1 MTQTSSHITD
11 HSQFLK
17 TINWLLLAIMFMMI
31 AAFFTWS
38 ENIMITRVIKVI
50 GRMGMLGAS
59 WLVYMKIINYGAVD
73 SLKVQNH
80 LAIGL
85 YLAYLGLGLASFLW
99 TSDLG
104 VSALQWFM
112 TSQTLIFCFF
122 FIKSLYLLDEYF
134 PGHNI
139 RLYNILGNS
148 VFAIIV
154 IFLAGMWVN
163 PDEFIR
169 YTHGGTEARLGGFI
183 MNPNE
188 LGMLAGVGV
197 AGFLFD
203 VKRNHQKW
211 VTIVK
216 ILILF
221 YALFL
226 TGSRSSLIGAVLIIL
241 FYIMLTDNTRLKLAI
256 IGGMLLVLPALVHT
270 VILKE
275 GDADRVE
282 EVLSMTGRLPFWQ
295 GLINE
300 GLPREPWLGFGF
312 MRIDY
317 NDYFQSRN
325 SYPGMMTH
333 NTFIQVLMNL
343 GFVGL
348 VIVMF
353 QMIFTFKGIFREE
366 PEKKLMLLSIMIPIM
381 INSFTEF
388 GIFGESNFGI
398 LFYQLIILYIAFKKN
413 PIITPAQRLHLKIKR
428 PELILS

>member
-1 MTQTSSHITD
+1 MTASISYNKD
-11 HSQFLK
+11 HAQFLK

-38 ENIMITRVIKVI
+38 ENITITRIIKVI

-59 WLVYMKIINYGAVD
+59 WLVYIKILNYGAVD
-73 SLKVQNH
+73 SLKVKNP

-139 RLYNILGNS
+139 KLYNILGNS
-148 VFAIIV
+148 IFAIIL
-154 IFLAGMWVN
+154 IFLVGMWVN

-211 VTIVK
+211 FTIFK
-216 ILILF
+216 IVVLL

-226 TGSRSSLIGAVLIIL
+226 TGSRSSLIGAVFIIL
-241 FYIMLTDNTRLKLAI
+241 FFIMLTNNTRLKLAI
-256 IGGMLLVLPALVHT
+256 LGGMLLALPPLVHT
-270 VILKE
+270 VILKD
-275 GDADRVE
+275 GDAERVE

-348 VIVMF
+348 VIVTF
-353 QMIFTFKGIFREE
+353 QMIYTFNGISREE

-398 LFYQLIILYIAFKKN
+398 LFYQLIILYITFKRN
-413 PIITPAQRLHLKIKR
+413 PIITPAQKLHLKITR
-428 PELILS
+428 PDLKLT

>member
-1 MTQTSSHITD
+1 
-11 HSQFLK
+11 
-17 TINWLLLAIMFMMI
+17 MFMMI

-38 ENIMITRVIKVI
+38 ENITITRIIKVI

-59 WLVYMKIINYGAVD
+59 WLVYVKIINYGAVD
-73 SLKVQNH
+73 SLKIQNP

-85 YLAYLGLGLASFLW
+85 YLAYLGLGLASFIW

-134 PGHNI
+134 PGHRI

-148 VFAIIV
+148 IFAIIV
-154 IFLAGMWVN
+154 IFLVGMWVN

-203 VKRNHQKW
+203 IKRDNQKW
-211 VTIVK
+211 IAIVK
-216 ILILF
+216 IVILL

-226 TGSRSSLIGAVLIIL
+226 TGSRSSLIGAVFIIL
-241 FYIMLTDNTRLKLAI
+241 FYIMLTNNTRLKLAI
-256 IGGMLLVLPALVHT
+256 IGGMLLALPPLVHT
-270 VILKE
+270 VILKD
-275 GDADRVE
+275 GDAERVE

-348 VIVMF
+348 VIVTF
-353 QMIFTFKGIFREE
+353 QMIFTFIGISREE

-398 LFYQLIILYIAFKKN
+398 LFYQLIILYIAFKRN
-413 PIITPAQRLHLKIKR
+413 PIITPAQRLHLKITR
-428 PELILS
+428 PDLKLT

>member
-1 MTQTSSHITD
+1 
-11 HSQFLK
+11 
-17 TINWLLLAIMFMMI
+17 
-31 AAFFTWS
+31 
-38 ENIMITRVIKVI
+38 
-50 GRMGMLGAS
+50 MGMLGAS
-59 WLVYMKIINYGAVD
+59 WLVYVKIIHYGAAD
-73 SLKVQNH
+73 TLKVKNA
-80 LAIGL
+80 LAIGF

-99 TSDLG
+99 TSNLG

-148 VFAIIV
+148 ILAIII
-154 IFLAGMWVN
+154 IFLVGMWVN

-203 VKRNHQKW
+203 VKRNHQKGL
-211 VTIVK
+211 TILK
-216 ILILF
+216 IVILF

-256 IGGMLLVLPALVHT
+256 LGLMLLALPPLVHS
-270 VILKE
+270 VILKD
-275 GDADRVE
+275 GDADRIE

-343 GFVGL
+343 GFVGF
-348 VIVMF
+348 VIITF
-353 QMIFTFKGIFREE
+353 QMIFTFIGISKEE

-398 LFYQLIILYIAFKKN
+398 LFYQLIILYIIFERSPHLTSLQK
-413 PIITPAQRLHLKIKR
+413 LHLKITR
-428 PELILS
+428 PDLKLS